1 MNYSQRFIILL
12 LKGLLMGT
20 ANVIP
25 GVSGGTIALIT
36 RIYKP
41 FINSLKRLNFRALLM
56 LLRGR
61 FTLFKD
67 YLNLP
72 FIVPVVIGIV
82 GSVFGLANLFKFLF
96 REYPILIWSLFFGL
110 ILASVYYIGRSVKKW
125 NTSSWA
131 LFAVGTAISLVFAF
145 LPRVEENHNLIYIFF
160 CGFVSISGM
169 TLPGISGSFLL
180 ILMGNYQLLM
190 IKSVA
195 EFHVLYLTVFA
206 VGSLVGLV
214 GFSML
219 LSWLLKHYHDRVMS
233 TLTGFVL
240 GSLLIIWPWQTP
252 VETTIN
258 PDGTEIVLTYARYF
272 PKELN
277 TMNLAGIGC
286 MILGILAIVLLER
299 SAQNSTE

>member
-1 MNYSQRFIILL
+1 MNYPQRFAILV

-36 RIYKP
+36 RIYEP
-41 FINSLKRLNFRALLM
+41 FINSLKRLNFKALFM

-61 FTLFKD
+61 FQLFKD

-110 ILASVYYIGRSVKKW
+110 ILASVFFIGRSVKKW
-125 NTSSWA
+125 NTSSWV
-131 LFAVGTAISLVFAF
+131 LFAFGTAVSIVFAF
-145 LPRVEENHNLIYIFF
+145 LPRAGENHNLIYIFF
-160 CGFVSISGM
+160 SGFVSISGM

-195 EFHVLYLTVFA
+195 EFHVLYLSVFA
-206 VGSLVGLV
+206 LGSLVGLV

-219 LSWLLKHYHDRVMS
+219 LSWLLKHFHDRVMS

-252 VETTIN
+252 KEVLTN
-258 PDGTEIVLTYARYF
+258 PDGTQEVLTYSRYIPDHF
-272 PKELN
+272 SA
-277 TMNLAGIGC
+277 MDFAGVAC
-286 MILGILAIVLLER
+286 MVLGVLAIVVLER
-299 SAQNSTE
+299 FAQNSES